1 MLRYAQTRQSTQTL
15 YLYVTYCMCRMKHFD
30 ISLTLL
36 WESTIAIVLLWNES
50 ENIYRNYNIFS
61 INIQC
66 VSVDTIGKKVIL
78 RDNTKTLRGNSR

>member
-15 YLYVTYCMCRMKHFD
+15 YLYVTYCVCRMKHFD
-30 ISLTLL
+30 ISLALS
-36 WESTIAIVLLWNES
+36 WESTIVIVLIWNES